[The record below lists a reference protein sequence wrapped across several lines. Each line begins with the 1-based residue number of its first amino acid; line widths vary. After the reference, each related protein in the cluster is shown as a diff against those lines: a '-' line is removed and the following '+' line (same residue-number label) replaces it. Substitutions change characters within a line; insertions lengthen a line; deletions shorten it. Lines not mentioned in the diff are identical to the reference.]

1 MLILIGS
8 DGNNNRSRVS
18 KRFGHSKYFI
28 VYDTNNNSYEVY
40 ENTEL
45 GNHKHENL
53 KLFIDKGIEAVIVG
67 NIGPHAFDFLKS
79 FNQKIYLARNTT
91 IEDAIQKFINNELKE
106 LSEPTVKKSI
116 GHNH

>member
-8 DGNNNRSRVS
+8 DGNNLESRVS
-18 KRFGHSKYFI
+18 KRFGHSNFFI
-28 VYDTNNNSYEVY
+28 VYDTDNKSFEVF

-45 GNHKHENL
+45 GNHRHENL
-53 KLFIDKGIEAVIVG
+53 KLFVDKGVEAVIVG

-79 FNQKIYLARNTT
+79 FNLKIYLARNTT
-91 IEDAIQKFINNELKE
+91 IENSVEKLLNNELKE
-106 LSEPTVKKSI
+106 LTEPTVKKSI

>member
-1 MLILIGS
+1 M
-8 DGNNNRSRVS
+8 
-18 KRFGHSKYFI
+18 
-28 VYDTNNNSYEVY
+28 
-40 ENTEL
+40 

-53 KLFIDKGIEAVIVG
+53 KLFVDKGIEAVIVG

-79 FNQKIYLARNTT
+79 FNRKIYLARNTT
-91 IEDAIQKFINNELKE
+91 IEVAIQKFINNELKE